1 MHKTKNNKKKNTKHK
16 IQKTKDKRYES
27 KNTKYKQL
35 KTMLFAIKITNI
47 ESVVGNKLY
56 WKTQHAIFWWLS
68 KFGVPKLQKK
78 IQKKKN

>member
-1 MHKTKNNKKKNTKHK
+1 MKKNRR
-16 IQKTKDKRYES
+16 KRKNKRHAS

-56 WKTQHAIFWWLS
+56 
-68 KFGVPKLQKK
+68 
-78 IQKKKN
+78 